1 MLRQSLQGTSPKFHS
16 WYPTPS
22 TIERERERK
31 RERDKERETKRGRES
46 ERERA
51 REKEPVE
58 ESLDSPPEAHPRDI
72 AENLP
77 ESGAVGGGSEQ
88 PLYKN
93 VQWFRG
99 GLIFEAH
106 RLLYHSASGSRIF

>member
-1 MLRQSLQGTSPKFHS
+1 MLKSA
-16 WYPTPS
+16 S
-22 TIERERERK
+22 TVPPRYLPQIPLMVPYTLNHRERERERE
-31 RERDKERETKRGRES
+31 RERDKERETKRVRES
-46 ERERA
+46 ERERE

-77 ESGAVGGGSEQ
+77 ESGAVGEGSEQ

-93 VQWFRG
+93 MQWFRG
-99 GLIFEAH
+99 GLVFDAH
-106 RLLYHSASGSRIF
+106 RLLYHSV